1 MRTSNRSMLTM
12 SAAALAVSLVLTGC
26 GENREIIAEVPPA
39 SEHDHDHDHDHD
51 HGFSGRIVFT
61 SATNDHV
68 YVYDLA
74 SESVINDFHL
84 TGDNAALYPSP
95 DYRFAVAIQRADGIV
110 NFIDSGYETEPHGD
124 HAHYN
129 ENDPALLSFELFGEL
144 PTHYNR
150 YDHRGVV
157 FFDGVAGVPAK
168 IYALSDHSL
177 SENRTLA
184 SLELTR
190 NQHGAAEI
198 RGNHLFTSYRSADTD
213 GVLPDFVEVYER
225 HSDHFD
231 FVQRFEEICPRLHGS
246 AITSMFVTFGCAD
259 GVLVISAGD
268 DGYAAEKLANS
279 EAITE
284 AGTRVGTIYSHD
296 DTGVFVG
303 RAGQELFWLH
313 VEDDDHDH
321 AHSQDD
327 HGHERM
333 EHIEWRG
340 EDNADATILRA
351 GFNYSGNRFAILDST
366 GLLTVVR
373 FRTDHYEIQSQ
384 FAVLD
389 SIGENAP
396 YMAFSPITHDAF
408 ISDPA
413 AQELVIVDL
422 HDGVIE
428 ERLSL
433 DVVPG
438 SLVWLGFLEADHG
451 HNH

>member
-26 GENREIIAEVPPA
+26 GESLDIVAEIPPA
-39 SEHDHDHDHDHD
+39 SDHDHDNGHA

-61 SATNDHV
+61 SAANDHV
-68 YVYDLA
+68 YVYDLE
-74 SESVINDFHL
+74 SESVIRDFHL
-84 TGDNAALYPSP
+84 TGENAALYASP
-95 DYRFAVAIQRADGIV
+95 DYRFAVAIQRADGVV
-110 NFIDSGYETEPHGD
+110 NFIDSGYETEAHGD
-124 HAHYN
+124 HNDYH
-129 ENDPALLSFELFGEL
+129 ENDPTLLSFELFGEL

-168 IYALSDHSL
+168 VYALSDHSL

-184 SLELTR
+184 SHEFTR
-190 NQHGAAEI
+190 NQQGAAEI
-198 RGNHLFTSYRSADTD
+198 RGNYLFTSYRSADTD

-231 FVQRFEEICPRLHGS
+231 FIQRFEESCPLLNGS

-259 GVLVISAGD
+259 GVLLISAGD
-268 DGYAAEKLANS
+268 DGYVAEKLANS

-284 AGTRVGTIYSHD
+284 AGTRVGRIYSHD
-296 DTGVFVG
+296 DMGVFVG
-303 RAGQELFWLH
+303 QAEQQLFWLQ
-313 VEDDDHDH
+313 VEDDG
-321 AHSQDD
+321 

-333 EHIEWRG
+333 EPIEWRG
-340 EDNADATILRA
+340 EDNADASILRA

-366 GLLTVVR
+366 GMLTVVR

-433 DVVPG
+433 DVVSG
-438 SLVWLGFLEADHG
+438 SLVWLGFLAEDDG